1 MIQKLLW
8 PRYMGLVNQW
18 KKSSLNE
25 KRIISVFGIFGLL
38 FWIGLSTLFWWAIS
52 TMYGI
57 EIGGPFIL
65 RKLLDIL
72 MLSLFGLLC
81 FSSTVTA
88 LSSYYLSDDLELL
101 LSLPISRAHFFF
113 GRMIDTL
120 IQSAWMPLALAI
132 PILISYGI
140 VYDSDWFFYPIML
153 LSMLMF
159 SIIPCAIGIG
169 IASILVSAFP
179 ARRIRESLM
188 VIGVIGM
195 ITVFIWLRSLRPERL
210 ANTENFDSVADYV
223 AEIQTPLPLLSPPS
237 WSAKVILA
245 TLSGQSIPLIEFG
258 LLIFG
263 GIGILGIARWIN
275 GSLYDDGRSKAQE
288 ARVARMAKSSILNT
302 FINIIT
308 IPMKPLTKVIV
319 NKDIR
324 SFIRDPAQWT
334 QVFLVG
340 SIVVIALISV
350 AALPVEAFK
359 GPWMKPWINA
369 LSFLILALVGFV
381 MAALAAR
388 FQFSAVSIEGRGFWI
403 VRTSPITAEE
413 YLNSK
418 LWPTIPPMLIIG
430 EMLAVSS
437 SSILRADPALIAIAV
452 FTAAGLSFAL
462 SGLAVGI
469 GAMYPDFKADNA
481 SKLAASPS
489 GVLYMVLALSTV
501 FGTLLLES
509 YPVYIL
515 ISSSLRQVPLHSSQ
529 YIAIGVFAVLT
540 MLLWYACYK
549 IPMQRGAKMLW
560 EREI

>member
-25 KRIISVFGIFGLL
+25 KRIISVFGIFGIV

-288 ARVARMAKSSILNT
+288 ARVARMAKSPILNN

-515 ISSSLRQVPLHSSQ
+515 ISSSLRQVPLHSNQ
-529 YIAIGVFAVLT
+529 YIAIGFFAVLT

>member
-1 MIQKLLW
+1 MIGKLLW
-8 PRYMGLVNQW
+8 PRYMGLINQW
-18 KKSSLNE
+18 KKSSSNE
-25 KRIISVFGIFGLL
+25 KRLISVFGVFGIL
-38 FWIGLSTLFWWAIS
+38 FWIALSVLFWWGIN

-72 MLSLFGLLC
+72 MLSIFGLLV

-88 LSSYYLSDDLELL
+88 LSSFYLSDDLELL

-113 GRMIDTL
+113 GRMLDTL
-120 IQSAWMPLALAI
+120 IQSAWMPLSLAL

-140 VYDSDWFFYPIML
+140 VYDSDWYFYPVMFL
-153 LSMLMF
+153 CMLMF

-169 IASILVSAFP
+169 IASLLVSAFP

-188 VIGVIGM
+188 VVGVIAM
-195 ITVFIWLRSLRPERL
+195 ITIFIWLRSLRPERL
-210 ANTENFDSVADYV
+210 ANTENFNSVADYV

-237 WSAKVILA
+237 WSSKVILA
-245 TLSGQSIPLIEFG
+245 TLSGQSIPMVEFG

-263 GIGILGIARWIN
+263 GIAILGIARWIN
-275 GSLYDDGRSKAQE
+275 ASLYDDGRSKAQE
-288 ARVARMAKSSILNT
+288 ARVARMAKSTLLNA
-302 FINIIT
+302 FIAICT
-308 IPMKPLTKVIV
+308 KPLKPLARVIV
-319 NKDIR
+319 SKDIR
-324 SFIRDPAQWT
+324 CFLRDPAQWT
-334 QVFLVG
+334 QIFLVG
-340 SIVVIALISV
+340 SIVVIAMISV

-388 FQFSAVSIEGRGFWI
+388 FQFSAVSIEGRGFWVI
-403 VRTSPITAEE
+403 RTSPITAKQ

-418 LWPTIPPMLIIG
+418 LWPGLPPMLITG
-430 EMLAVSS
+430 EILAVSS
-437 SSILRADPALIAIAV
+437 SAILRADTALIATAI

-462 SGLAVGI
+462 SGLAVGM

-489 GVLYMVLALSTV
+489 GVLYMVMALSTV
-501 FGTLLLES
+501 FATLLLES
-509 YPVYIL
+509 YPVYLLIL
-515 ISSSLRQVPLHSSQ
+515 SSQ
-529 YIAIGVFAVLT
+529 QNIPLQNSQILSIGLFAVLT
-540 MLLWYACYK
+540 IMMWYACFR
-549 IPMQRGAKMLW
+549 IPMKKGAKMLW
-560 EREI
+560 AREI